1 MARVV
6 PDASALAVALIDDGR
21 AGQQVRDRLRGNYLA
36 APELVDLE
44 VVAVVR
50 KRVLSAGL
58 HPDRAAQAI
67 EDLASL
73 PLTRV
78 AHRHLLGRVWE
89 LHQNVTPYDAA
100 YVAVAKQLDAI
111 LVTADQRLST
121 APQVRCAIEVLS
133 P

>member
-6 PDASALAVALIDDGR
+6 PDASALAVALVDDGR

-58 HPDRAAQAI
+58 HPDRAVQAI

-78 AHRHLLGRVWE
+78 AHRQLLGRVWE
-89 LHQNVTPYDAA
+89 LHRNVTPYDAS
-100 YVAVAKQLDAI
+100 YVAVAEQLDAI
-111 LVTADQRLST
+111 LVTADQRLGA
-121 APQVRCAIEVLS
+121 APLVRCPVEVLS